1 MTKGYVFMNANVTD
15 SEKFA
20 AYQPLSMQAIEAY
33 GGKFLVRGGRSEAFE
48 GSMRPPSVVLEF
60 ADYETAKKWY
70 RSAQYEAARHV
81 RAGAAELNMMA
92 VVGL

>member
-15 SEKFA
+15 PERFA

-33 GGKFLVRGGRSEAFE
+33 GGKFLVRSAQSEALK
-48 GSMRPPSVVLEF
+48 GSMCPPSVVLEC

-70 RSAQYEAARHV
+70 HSAQYEAARHV
-81 RAGAAELNMMA
+81 
-92 VVGL
+92 